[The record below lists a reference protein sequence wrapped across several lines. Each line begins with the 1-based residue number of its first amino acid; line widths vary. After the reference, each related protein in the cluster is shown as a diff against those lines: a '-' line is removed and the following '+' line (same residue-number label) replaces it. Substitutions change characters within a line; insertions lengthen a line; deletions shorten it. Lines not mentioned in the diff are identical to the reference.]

1 MLEILGHNVG
11 VALSIPGGL
20 FEITFGALLIA
31 NGSPRSKAT
40 TTRDRPATSGL
51 P

>member
-11 VALSIPGGL
+11 VALSIPGGP
-20 FEITFGALLIA
+20 FEIAFAVLFIA
-31 NGSPRSKAT
+31 KRPSKAT